1 MVNWK
6 IVIILSLAAIL
17 RFIWL
22 NQVPPALNWDEAA
35 IGWNA
40 KTIFHTRR
48 DEYGTRLPISFKSF
62 GDYKSPVYIYLTAP
76 VVGIFGTN
84 PISIRFVSAL
94 AGIISVYLL
103 YLIGGLTA
111 ATLLAISPWHIML
124 SRPAFEPSLALMFIL
139 SGIYFFLQ
147 AMKKSAYFLVSALS
161 FTLSFYTYHSP
172 KIFVPAL
179 LVGLIM
185 IYRRQIFIKKNLFW
199 LFASC
204 LISLGLLTP
213 LIKEIL
219 FLTASPDFK
228 VLQFLHWSGR

>member
-147 AMKKSAYFLVSALS
+147 AMKKISLFLS
-161 FTLSFYTYHSP
+161 FRFKFYA
-172 KIFVPAL
+172 F
-179 LVGLIM
+179 
-185 IYRRQIFIKKNLFW
+185 
-199 LFASC
+199 
-204 LISLGLLTP
+204 
-213 LIKEIL
+213 
-219 FLTASPDFK
+219 
-228 VLQFLHWSGR
+228 FLHLSQSQDFRAGFISWPDNDLPPPNFY